1 MANIRSLQMADAVC
15 ADARVRLEKRFLG
28 LSVRAVYAPTGSPL
42 RCKTLELTAED
53 GKRMHNILTL
63 SREQMLSALA
73 DLKLCSVYNG
83 NYVLELAASE
93 DARFVAL
100 QLFHYVQ
107 LGYEPVTD
115 VLFLEGDEARH
126 MAQL

>member
-53 GKRMHNILTL
+53 GKRMHSILTL
-63 SREQMLSALA
+63 SREQMLAALA
-73 DLKLCSVYNG
+73 DMKLGSVFN
-83 NYVLELAASE
+83 AASE
-93 DARFVAL
+93 DGRFAAL
-100 QLFHYVQ
+100 QLFHYLQ

-115 VLFLEGDEARH
+115 VLFLEGDEARC
-126 MAQL
+126 AAGL